1 MENNQGYVIRQS
13 VLFDN
18 GRGFAMGENFKAPNP
33 FVTWQFTQ
41 EGGKR
46 DYYWG
51 HYFNEECEAIGDYNR
66 RVFSYEKQYGVSRL
80 ETSGPD
86 FFKYYS
92 TQRPV
97 DIATYPRPKDNLP
110 VAHLNYNT
118 RQPVEGE
125 SFRAWGE
132 LWYLHPLT
140 EKQMADYELRPAHDN
155 PEGREPVPERGAA
168 KKPPIAEQMKE
179 GPGTQGT
186 RGNAGP
192 PGCAGKEKSQ
202 AGTIDR
208 RSVLWRKSENRS
220 LPTRRPCDFTGNFML
235 RSPQAPG
242 SGRSL

>member
-1 MENNQGYVIRQS
+1 MESNQGYVIRQS

-110 VAHLNYNT
+110 VAHLNYNA
-118 RQPVEGE
+118 RQPVDGE

-140 EKQMADYELRPAHDN
+140 EKQIADYELRPAHDN

-179 GPGTQGT
+179 
-186 RGNAGP
+186 AGRKAREQRAP
-192 PGCAGKEKSQ
+192 DAPEKKSPSRD
-202 AGTIDR
+202 DR
-208 RSVLWRKSENRS
+208 
-220 LPTRRPCDFTGNFML
+220 
-235 RSPQAPG
+235 
-242 SGRSL
+242 

>member
-132 LWYLHPLT
+132 LWYLQKWFITSSGP
-140 EKQMADYELRPAHDN
+140 N
-155 PEGREPVPERGAA
+155 SC
-168 KKPPIAEQMKE
+168 
-179 GPGTQGT
+179 GPGF
-186 RGNAGP
+186 
-192 PGCAGKEKSQ
+192 
-202 AGTIDR
+202 GTIR
-208 RSVLWRKSENRS
+208 QKTFTPR
-220 LPTRRPCDFTGNFML
+220 LPGGAL
-235 RSPQAPG
+235 
-242 SGRSL
+242 

>member
-97 DIATYPRPKDNLP
+97 DIATPARR
-110 VAHLNYNT
+110 T
-118 RQPVEGE
+118 TC
-125 SFRAWGE
+125 
-132 LWYLHPLT
+132 LWLIST
-140 EKQMADYELRPAHDN
+140 TIPAN
-155 PEGREPVPERGAA
+155 
-168 KKPPIAEQMKE
+168 
-179 GPGTQGT
+179 
-186 RGNAGP
+186 
-192 PGCAGKEKSQ
+192 
-202 AGTIDR
+202 
-208 RSVLWRKSENRS
+208 LWRASHS
-220 LPTRRPCDFTGNFML
+220 GHGVSFGISTR
-235 RSPQAPG
+235 
-242 SGRSL
+242 

>member
-132 LWYLHPLT
+132 LWYLHPPYGARMIIAELFPDEADVFFLT
-140 EKQMADYELRPAHDN
+140 EFRKVGYRPFVHTCGITSCILLHRPVCKLDVFLALDDFHQMIEHLALDTVR
-155 PEGREPVPERGAA
+155 
-168 KKPPIAEQMKE
+168 IQ
-179 GPGTQGT
+179 
-186 RGNAGP
+186 
-192 PGCAGKEKSQ
+192 
-202 AGTIDR
+202 
-208 RSVLWRKSENRS
+208 SVK
-220 LPTRRPCDFTGNFML
+220 DFL
-235 RSPQAPG
+235 HSVI
-242 SGRSL
+242 L

>member
-97 DIATYPRPKDNLP
+97 DIAT
-110 VAHLNYNT
+110 
-118 RQPVEGE
+118 
-125 SFRAWGE
+125 
-132 LWYLHPLT
+132 
-140 EKQMADYELRPAHDN
+140 
-155 PEGREPVPERGAA
+155 
-168 KKPPIAEQMKE
+168 
-179 GPGTQGT
+179 
-186 RGNAGP
+186 
-192 PGCAGKEKSQ
+192 
-202 AGTIDR
+202 
-208 RSVLWRKSENRS
+208 
-220 LPTRRPCDFTGNFML
+220 
-235 RSPQAPG
+235 
-242 SGRSL
+242 